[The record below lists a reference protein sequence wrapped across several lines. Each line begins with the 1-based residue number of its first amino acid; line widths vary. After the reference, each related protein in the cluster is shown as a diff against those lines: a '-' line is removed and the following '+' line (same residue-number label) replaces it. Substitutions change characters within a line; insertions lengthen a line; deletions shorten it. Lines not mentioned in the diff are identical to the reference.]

1 MLSRQHAVRRVYRLE
16 DIQSD
21 FVIADATWF
30 VWDNPQ
36 DINNAVQSFVECG
49 FPRVLLYGSEH
60 SFMSFPSLLRD
71 ALTDACTWVTHNCKY
86 QRNLYRMCGIYDSV
100 YLCDPVPEDIFYP
113 GLKQNRI
120 FASGQ
125 ISHEKSSEALIRLFE
140 LLRHSGIE
148 TCYAGSA
155 TTWGDKT
162 SALGQD
168 FHSPERSKDRFRLQQ
183 DLEDVTD
190 VFLGDVTQATAARYS
205 NSARYHVH
213 VAHHDTSQTHP
224 CLLYT
229 SPSPRD

>member
-1 MLSRQHAVRRVYRLE
+1 MIDLLVTESSSRYDVLAPPGDNNSGGGMGVKYARVCEVLSRQHAVRRVYRLE

-100 YLCDPVPEDIFYP
+100 YLCDPVPEDILP
-113 GLKQNRI
+113 W
-120 FASGQ
+120 A
-125 ISHEKSSEALIRLFE
+125 
-140 LLRHSGIE
+140 
-148 TCYAGSA
+148 
-155 TTWGDKT
+155 
-162 SALGQD
+162 
-168 FHSPERSKDRFRLQQ
+168 
-183 DLEDVTD
+183 
-190 VFLGDVTQATAARYS
+190 
-205 NSARYHVH
+205 
-213 VAHHDTSQTHP
+213 
-224 CLLYT
+224 
-229 SPSPRD
+229 